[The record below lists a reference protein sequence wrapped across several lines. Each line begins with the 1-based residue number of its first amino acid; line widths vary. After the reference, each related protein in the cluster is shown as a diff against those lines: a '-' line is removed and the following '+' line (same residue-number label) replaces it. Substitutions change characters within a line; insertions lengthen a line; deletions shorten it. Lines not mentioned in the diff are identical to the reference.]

1 MFGSLLICML
11 GKSLN
16 IKYLSSAKIFTENTF
31 YRLLKIFVQSSCSTD
46 FLPVVPSVPKKYL
59 VETEDDN
66 DDQDQG

>member
-46 FLPVVPSVPKKYL
+46 FLPVVQSVAKKYL

-66 DDQDQG
+66 DDQG